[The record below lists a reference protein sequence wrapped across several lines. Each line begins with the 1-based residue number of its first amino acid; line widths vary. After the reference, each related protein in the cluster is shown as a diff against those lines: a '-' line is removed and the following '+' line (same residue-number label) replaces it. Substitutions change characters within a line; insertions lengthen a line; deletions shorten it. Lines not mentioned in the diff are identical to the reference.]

1 MMYAVPAKF
10 YIPVLYGDAAFVD
23 GAEDY
28 ESLADMVEEGKGGLP
43 GYKLVEGM
51 FSVRHSQAVC
61 SDLRAVVEE

>member
-1 MMYAVPAKF
+1 MSHWQ
-10 YIPVLYGDAAFVD
+10 IWW
-23 GAEDY
+23 
-28 ESLADMVEEGKGGLP
+28 EEGKGGLP